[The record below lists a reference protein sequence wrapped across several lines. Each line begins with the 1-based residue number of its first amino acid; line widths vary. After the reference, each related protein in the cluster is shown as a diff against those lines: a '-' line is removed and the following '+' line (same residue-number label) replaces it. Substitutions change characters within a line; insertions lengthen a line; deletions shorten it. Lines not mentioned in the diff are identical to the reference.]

1 MSVFHHFARVAG
13 AVSACAV
20 LAAAGP
26 ATLAGPAAAAPAQA
40 DTGAA
45 AVAAVSP
52 EAAAALAAITAVNQ
66 TTGRADATARPD
78 AAARPDTTGRS
89 DAAGPAAAPTDWLSA
104 YGQAVEGLQTL
115 GIKPFLYPTAAP
127 FCLGGT
133 TLGLSPAMAGSIP
146 GPWPHYAISI
156 PGLDLSA
163 VKAGQ
168 AMFAFVPYG
177 IAPDGADTSGMQVAW
192 FNTTTGR
199 GGLVPM
205 GPLNQVLNAMI
216 PPQVPNELRPMVEQA
231 VHDYFTAAL
240 PAGGVRAVPV
250 NTGSGTVLAAMFG
263 TVRNGDATCFFLPTI
278 GMTPVP

>member
-1 MSVFHHFARVAG
+1 MN
-13 AVSACAV
+13 
-20 LAAAGP
+20 
-26 ATLAGPAAAAPAQA
+26 
-40 DTGAA
+40 
-45 AVAAVSP
+45 
-52 EAAAALAAITAVNQ
+52 E
-66 TTGRADATARPD
+66 TTGRAGATARPD
-78 AAARPDTTGRS
+78 TTDRS
-89 DAAGPAAAPTDWLSA
+89 DAAAPSPGPTDWLSA
-104 YGQAVEGLQTL
+104 YGKAVEGLQTL

-133 TLGLSPAMAGSIP
+133 TLGLAPAMAGSIP

-168 AMFAFVPYG
+168 TMFAFVPYG

-192 FNTTTGR
+192 FNTSTGR
-199 GGLVPM
+199 GGLAPM

-240 PAGGVRAVPV
+240 PVGGVRAVPV
-250 NTGSGTVLAAMFG
+250 DTGSGTVLAAMFG
-263 TVRNGDATCFFLPTI
+263 TVRNGSTTCFFLPTI